1 MKSGKE
7 ENMGRRLRGFSIV
20 GLVVVLAAAMAF
32 TGCSNNSPLA
42 PDSNFMTKPRVV
54 LGGDAQPLATLL
66 VEKDISA
73 EDGGVIL
80 INRDVYQHSFA
91 VQPGAISS
99 DTKISV
105 KSYKEKVNGVDAIVF
120 EFGPDGLV
128 FSEAAKLNFQMG
140 ELDSRAGSAKLLY
153 YDPNAKGWVLQA
165 NQSVVDG
172 HVNFSIYHFSKY
184 AISD

>member
-1 MKSGKE
+1 
-7 ENMGRRLRGFSIV
+7 MGRRLRGFSIV
-20 GLVVVLAAAMAF
+20 GLVVILAATMAF

-54 LGGDAQPLATLL
+54 LGGGDAQPLATLL

-73 EDGGVIL
+73 EDGGLIL
-80 INRDVYQHSFA
+80 ISRDIYQHSFA
-91 VQPGAISS
+91 VQPNAISA
-99 DTKISV
+99 DARISV
-105 KSYKEKVNGVDAIVF
+105 KSYKDNVNGADAIVF

-128 FSEAAKLNFQMG
+128 FSQAAELNFQMS
-140 ELDSRAGSAKLLY
+140 ELSSRATSAKLLY

-172 HVNFSIYHFSKY
+172 HVDFSIYHFSKY